1 MPPER
6 EMAGIVDRLTRAG
19 YDEVFRAEAGGV
31 RGLHRDLLHAP
42 HALVVEQVER
52 FEGVSDPED
61 QAIVLALRCHAHG
74 CRGTYIAPY
83 GNDMPALDA
92 AMIGQLQDTR
102 RRG

>member
-1 MPPER
+1 
-6 EMAGIVDRLTRAG
+6 MAGVVDRLTRAG

-31 RGLHRDLLHAP
+31 RGLHREFLHAP
-42 HALVVEQVER
+42 QELVVEQVER

-61 QAIVLALRCHAHG
+61 QAIVLALRCLPHG

-92 AMIGQLQDTR
+92 AMIGSLQDAR
-102 RRG
+102 QRG